1 ASRRAAS
8 RRRRRMT
15 TRGKGANG
23 GIVRVMVCRGR
34 AECERRQP
42 FPERAGFPP
51 PAAVDSTSSGFSV
64 HLGGITMLRLLGSE
78 RRSGDAVTRREL
90 LAAGAMGAL
99 TLPHLLAAEQKPAR
113 KQKAKHVIL
122 LYLLGGAATQDW
134 YDLKPSAP
142 SGVRSEFKPI
152 QTSVTGVQVCEH

>member
-1 ASRRAAS
+1 
-8 RRRRRMT
+8 
-15 TRGKGANG
+15 
-23 GIVRVMVCRGR
+23 
-34 AECERRQP
+34 
-42 FPERAGFPP
+42 
-51 PAAVDSTSSGFSV
+51 
-64 HLGGITMLRLLGSE
+64 MLRVLGSE
-78 RRSGDAVTRREL
+78 RPSPDGLTRREM

-99 TLPHLLAAEQKPAR
+99 TLPHLLAAEQKSAR

-152 QTSVTGVQVCEH
+152 KTSAPGVQVCEHVPRMAKWM